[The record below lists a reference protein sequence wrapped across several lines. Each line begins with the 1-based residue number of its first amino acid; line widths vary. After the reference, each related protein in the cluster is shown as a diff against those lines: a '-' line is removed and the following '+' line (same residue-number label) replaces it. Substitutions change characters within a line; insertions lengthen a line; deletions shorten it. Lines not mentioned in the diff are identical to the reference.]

1 MKWLTY
7 LPIYLPTCL
16 PIFLPVSSP
25 IYLPTSLSACP
36 STTCVPVYLP
46 SDHFHQP
53 TNLPTYPPAY
63 LCTRL
68 YAGTRDCAL
77 EIRGVDLAADL
88 LAGGVDGVY
97 RLSGCFDGKPL
108 YMRHMSDGAGEHC
121 SKLRHLATWGK
132 GS

>member
-1 MKWLTY
+1 MRLLWHTTECSMAY
-7 LPIYLPTCL
+7 LPAYLPTNL
-16 PIFLPVSSP
+16 PI
-25 IYLPTSLSACP
+25 
-36 STTCVPVYLP
+36 
-46 SDHFHQP
+46 
-53 TNLPTYPPAY
+53 NLPTYPPAY

-68 YAGTRDCAL
+68 CAGTRDCAL

-108 YMRHMSDGAGEHC
+108 YMRHTSDGAGEHC
-121 SKLRHLATWGK
+121 SKMRHLVTWGK